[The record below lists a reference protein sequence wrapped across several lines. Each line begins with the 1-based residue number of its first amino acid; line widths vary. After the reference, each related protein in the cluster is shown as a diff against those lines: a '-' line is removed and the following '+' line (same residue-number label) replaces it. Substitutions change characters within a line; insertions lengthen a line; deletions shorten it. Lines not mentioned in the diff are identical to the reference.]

1 VVDNF
6 LYISGSADASNNAFE
21 RSWEDLTYH
30 LNPEEVD
37 RAIAACQVEWDL
49 CTGGLGMGAVTDWQM
64 EIYGTVVAFSG
75 SSEPI
80 NIAILMPSAGWVIAF
95 AVALL
100 LLQSVQA
107 RNEPAVPVV
116 DVTSRKLLTDRAWFS
131 QVAQVPRRVADATA
145 CVAVSDPLRPGLT
158 VEGYELVE
166 RSGLL
171 GVCKHQ
177 QTTQTQWPMQTR
189 DRMEVVPW
197 STPKDGDPGH
207 SRSPV
212 CPLPGA
218 ASHIPAPPLPPP
230 GSSESDEKS
239 PEGPVLEYQY
249 VTEEAERIY
258 VNAHYRLKKKFDAG
272 SHGEVWRATRR
283 HGRSGREEH
292 FVLKRLFLELGEN
305 MAQMGLREAH
315 FGALLHGEQHVA
327 RFVEYFFRP
336 AKLVQTEDAQ
346 PRTTPELWLVFY
358 DEGKSLR
365 QYLYEKLEVVYGAS
379 GGGAGV
385 VLQPSRFW
393 EKLRTDARGENVL
406 REIMRQLLQAVAAL
420 HARGIT
426 HRDIKPSN
434 ILVSIPPSPAAT
446 STPPMPLV
454 KLADFGSAVDDYTL
468 HNLYAAGGGNAAA
481 SGAAGPT
488 QAEETREYQPPEV
501 LFSDNGQPYEYA
513 APEAYDLWS
522 VGVVFLEMLLGSPQ
536 VFLISPRERAKLD
549 VMLDTQQRRH
559 RRGQQD
565 GNDASESGW
574 RTKAYLLHVL
584 TQEFCIFQPAPQ
596 QLRSLWDKYALVS
609 ESCHFGRFNQTVVE
623 RDPLKRGLED
633 PWGLDLMWR
642 LLQWY
647 PSERMTAEDALQH
660 AYFQGAYVCKDSG
673 RRFATRQELLLHER
687 YLEAQRARESI
698 FASVVRTKYEI
709 PARFTCPHCRR
720 VFSTAQSCEQHVH
733 ARRHGADSSYCEFEA
748 PHISAAIRTESRPL
762 YAQPPTPAQESAVGV
777 ALFQGR
783 KKYMEDFMLVLTEQQ
798 LLHETQTTTPES
810 GALEPLGFDLY
821 AVVDGHLGSAAA
833 TFVVENLPR
842 MVYRHLAAI
851 PQTTGGSSQR
861 VSAERELAERFALWQ
876 TFLELHE
883 GFLDSLDE
891 MPMESAPETRA
902 FINGTTAVGEYF
914 SGCTLTVVLHFRRE
928 RRVVS
933 ANVGDSRA
941 LAWLRD
947 GSAER
952 QGPTRAHVVPL
963 SRDHWPNDPGE
974 RSRIES
980 SGGFVSF
987 SGLWRVVG
995 QLAVSRSLGDRHLRK
1010 YVTAE
1015 PSVFH
1020 AQLDARSSGGG
1031 LVVVASDGLWETMS
1045 DDDVVRFLSE
1055 KRSGAAVPGDSAFL
1069 NDLATE
1075 LLTEAYVRGSLDNMA
1090 VVLVALP

>member
-1 VVDNF
+1 MYSRERYRD
-6 LYISGSADASNNAFE
+6 LQCASDMA
-21 RSWEDLTYH
+21 
-30 LNPEEVD
+30 
-37 RAIAACQVEWDL
+37 QVL
-49 CTGGLGMGAVTDWQM
+49 PLLL
-64 EIYGTVVAFSG
+64 F
-75 SSEPI
+75 
-80 NIAILMPSAGWVIAF
+80 
-95 AVALL
+95 L
-100 LLQSVQA
+100 LLQPVALALEVSVA
-107 RNEPAVPVV
+107 
-116 DVTSRKLLTDRAWFS
+116 DVTSRKLLTDRSWFS
-131 QVAQVPRRVADATA
+131 QVARVRRRVADDATA
-145 CVAVSDPLRPGLT
+145 CVAVSDSLRPGLT

-177 QTTQTQWPMQTR
+177 QTQWPMQTR
-189 DRMEVVPW
+189 DRMEIVPW
-197 STPKDGDPGH
+197 STAPSDAESEPP
-207 SRSPV
+207 RSAPV

-218 ASHIPAPPLPPP
+218 ASASQSQRFAVPPLPPP
-230 GSSESDEKS
+230 ESTDSEDRSSS
-239 PEGPVLEYQY
+239 PEGPMLEYQY

-283 HGRSGREEH
+283 HATSEREEH
-292 FVLKRLFLELGEN
+292 FVLKRLFLELGES

-315 FGALLHGEQHVA
+315 FGALLHGERHVA

-336 AKLVQTEDAQ
+336 AQVAESESDHKLS
-346 PRTTPELWLVFY
+346 TTPELWLVFY

-365 QYLYEKLEVVYGAS
+365 QYLYEKLEVVYGADEH
-379 GGGAGV
+379 GDTRAGV
-385 VLQPSRFW
+385 VLQPSHFW

-434 ILVSIPPSPAAT
+434 ILVSIPPSSTGAT
-446 STPPMPLV
+446 LPPMPLV

-468 HNLYAAGGGNAAA
+468 QNLYAAGGGSDDSEA
-481 SGAAGPT
+481 SRGPS

-501 LFSDNGQPYEYA
+501 LFNENGQPYDYT

-522 VGVVFLEMLLGSPQ
+522 VGVVFLEMVLGSPQ

-549 VMLDTQQRRH
+549 VVLDAQRRRH
-559 RRGQQD
+559 RHRHGRHD
-565 GNDASESGW
+565 GEEDAESGW
-574 RTKAYLLHVL
+574 RSKAYLLHVL
-584 TQEFCIFQPAPQ
+584 TQEFCIFQPAPR

-609 ESCHFGRFNQTVVE
+609 ESCHFGRFNQTVVD

-633 PWGLDLMWR
+633 SWGLDLMWR
-642 LLQWY
+642 LLQWH
-647 PSERMTAEDALQH
+647 PSERISAEDALEH
-660 AYFQGAYVCKDSG
+660 AYFRGPYVCKESG
-673 RRFATRQELLLHER
+673 RRFATRQDLLLHEH
-687 YLEAQRARESI
+687 YLETQRARDSI
-698 FASVVRTKYEI
+698 FASVVRAKYEL
-709 PARFTCPHCRR
+709 PERFTCPHCGR
-720 VFSTAQSCEQHVH
+720 VFSTAQSCEQHAH
-733 ARRHGADSSYCEFEA
+733 ARRHDINSSFCDFEA
-748 PHISAAIRTESRPL
+748 PLISAAIQTESQPAYIEPLSPQRP
-762 YAQPPTPAQESAVGV
+762 AVGV

-783 KKYMEDFMLVLTEQQ
+783 KKYMEDFVLVLTEQQ
-798 LLHETQTTTPES
+798 LHQRWHTERGDSEPFQ
-810 GALEPLGFDLY
+810 PLGFDLY

-842 MVYRHLAAI
+842 VLYRHFAAI
-851 PQTTGGSSQR
+851 PKTKENPLQTDAGQAVG
-861 VSAERELAERFALWQ
+861 VSAERELAEKFALRQ

-883 GFLDSLDE
+883 GFLQSLDE
-891 MPMESAPETRA
+891 LASDGT
-902 FINGTTAVGEYF
+902 FTNGTTAFGEYF

-928 RRVVS
+928 HRLIS

-941 LAWLRD
+941 LVWLPGASARD
-947 GSAER
+947 KEDRKSAE
-952 QGPTRAHVVPL
+952 VVPL
-963 SRDHWPNDPGE
+963 SMDHWPNDPGE

-1020 AQLDARSSGGG
+1020 AKLGERSSGGV
-1031 LVVVASDGLWETMS
+1031 LVVASDGVWETMS
-1045 DDDVVRFLSE
+1045 NDDVVRFLAE
-1055 KRSGAAVPGDSAFL
+1055 KRSSASAGAQHNGDPSL

-1075 LLTEAYVRGSLDNMA
+1075 LLTEGYVRGSLDNMA
-1090 VVLVALP
+1090 VVLVALA

>member
-1 VVDNF
+1 MTR
-6 LYISGSADASNNAFE
+6 LP
-21 RSWEDLTYH
+21 L
-30 LNPEEVD
+30 L
-37 RAIAACQVEWDL
+37 L
-49 CTGGLGMGAVTDWQM
+49 
-64 EIYGTVVAFSG
+64 
-75 SSEPI
+75 
-80 NIAILMPSAGWVIAF
+80 
-95 AVALL
+95 LL
-100 LLQSVQA
+100 LLQSVA
-107 RNEPAVPVV
+107 IALERPVA

-131 QVAQVPRRVADATA
+131 QVAKVPRRVADDAMA

-177 QTTQTQWPMQTR
+177 QTHQTQWPMQTR
-189 DRMEVVPW
+189 DKMEIVQW
-197 STPKDGDPGH
+197 STSPRDGGTEHTH
-207 SRSPV
+207 SALV

-218 ASHIPAPPLPPP
+218 ASASQRFPVPPLPPP
-230 GSSESDEKS
+230 QSTETHPGFEDKSNS

-258 VNAHYRLKKKFDAG
+258 VNARYRLKKRFDAG

-283 HGRSGREEH
+283 DGDRQEH
-292 FVLKRLFLELGEN
+292 FVLKRLFLELGES
-305 MAQMGLREAH
+305 MTQMGLREAH
-315 FGALLHGEQHVA
+315 FGALLHGERHVT

-336 AKLVQTEDAQ
+336 AKVVESEEDPPH

-365 QYLYEKLEVVYGAS
+365 QYLYEKLEVVYGAD
-379 GGGAGV
+379 GHGDGGAGV

-393 EKLRTDARGENVL
+393 EKLRTDFRGENVL
-406 REIMRQLLQAVAAL
+406 REIMRQLLQGVAAL

-434 ILVSIPPSPAAT
+434 ILVSIPPSSSASAV
-446 STPPMPLV
+446 PPMPLV

-468 HNLYAAGGGNAAA
+468 NNLYAAGGA
-481 SGAAGPT
+481 SAESAGPS

-501 LFSDNGQPYEYA
+501 LFSDNGQPYDYT

-522 VGVVFLEMLLGSPQ
+522 VGVVFLEMVLGSPQ

-549 VMLDTQQRRH
+549 VVLDAQQRRQRH
-559 RRGQQD
+559 NRRGRRSGKED
-565 GNDASESGW
+565 TESGW
-574 RTKAYLLHVL
+574 RTKAYLLHAL
-584 TQEFCIFQPAPQ
+584 TQEFCIFQPGSR

-633 PWGLDLMWR
+633 SWGLDLIWR
-642 LLQWY
+642 LLQWH
-647 PSERMTAEDALQH
+647 PSERITAKEALQH
-660 AYFQGAYVCKDSG
+660 AYFQGAYVCKGSG
-673 RRFATRQELLLHER
+673 RRFATKQELLLHER
-687 YLEAQRARESI
+687 YLEAQRARENI
-698 FASVVRTKYEI
+698 FASVVRARYE
-709 PARFTCPHCRR
+709 PPDRFACPFCGR

-733 ARRHGADSSYCEFEA
+733 ARRHDTNSSFCEFEA
-748 PHISAAIRTESRPL
+748 TRITAAIRAESEPL
-762 YAQPPTPAQESAVGV
+762 YIHQPQHPAVGI

-783 KKYMEDFMLVLTEQQ
+783 KKYMEDFVLVLTEQQ
-798 LLHETQTTTPES
+798 LKQRCEARRDVAET
-810 GALEPLGFDLY
+810 LEFDLY

-833 TFVVENLPR
+833 TFVVENLAR
-842 MVYRHLAAI
+842 VLCRHFAAI
-851 PQTTGGSSQR
+851 PKLKEDLTRVESTAPGETGNA
-861 VSAERELAERFALWQ
+861 SAERELAQKFALRQ

-883 GFLDSLDE
+883 GFLHSLDE
-891 MPMESAPETRA
+891 MASGDDLEPTSKLTGKYA
-902 FINGTTAVGEYF
+902 NGTAAVGEYF

-928 RRVVS
+928 ERVVS

-941 LAWLRD
+941 LAWLPGVSEQQNDTHR
-947 GSAER
+947 E
-952 QGPTRAHVVPL
+952 VLPL
-963 SRDHWPNDPGE
+963 SMDHCPNDPGE

-980 SGGFVSF
+980 SGGFVNF

-1010 YVTAE
+1010 FVTAE

-1020 AQLDARSSGGG
+1020 AQLGERSSGG
-1031 LVVVASDGLWETMS
+1031 LLIVASDGLWESMS
-1045 DDDVVRFLSE
+1045 NDDVVRFLAE
-1055 KRSGAAVPGDSAFL
+1055 KRSRRGDDHQSL
-1069 NDLATE
+1069 DDMATN
-1075 LLTEAYVRGSLDNMA
+1075 LLTEGYVHGSLDNMA

>member
-1 VVDNF
+1 MT
-6 LYISGSADASNNAFE
+6 
-21 RSWEDLTYH
+21 R
-30 LNPEEVD
+30 
-37 RAIAACQVEWDL
+37 
-49 CTGGLGMGAVTDWQM
+49 
-64 EIYGTVVAFSG
+64 
-75 SSEPI
+75 
-80 NIAILMPSAGWVIAF
+80 
-95 AVALL
+95 LL
-100 LLQSVQA
+100 LLLLLLLLPSLVLA
-107 RNEPAVPVV
+107 LEVPEA

-131 QVAQVPRRVADATA
+131 QVAQVPRRVADDAVA

-177 QTTQTQWPMQTR
+177 QTQQMQHTQWPVQTR
-189 DRMEVVPW
+189 DRMEIVPW
-197 STPKDGDPGH
+197 STTPSDGNAQRTH
-207 SRSPV
+207 ESPV

-218 ASHIPAPPLPPP
+218 ASASQRFPVSPLPLPESTETDADFQDH
-230 GSSESDEKS
+230 SSS

-283 HGRSGREEH
+283 HGGREEH
-292 FVLKRLFLELGEN
+292 FVLKRLFLELGES

-315 FGALLHGEQHVA
+315 FGALLHGERHVT

-336 AKLVQTEDAQ
+336 AKVVES

-365 QYLYEKLEVVYGAS
+365 QYLYEKIEVVYGAD
-379 GGGAGV
+379 GHGAGV

-406 REIMRQLLQAVAAL
+406 REIMRQLLQGVAAL

-434 ILVSIPPSPAAT
+434 ILVSIPPSSSASAA
-446 STPPMPLV
+446 PPMPLV

-468 HNLYAAGGGNAAA
+468 KNLYAATGSDNGATTA
-481 SGAAGPT
+481 SAGPS

-501 LFSDNGQPYEYA
+501 LFSDNGQPYDYT

-522 VGVVFLEMLLGSPQ
+522 VGVVFLEMVLGSPQ

-549 VMLDTQQRRH
+549 VVLDAQQRRRRH
-559 RRGQQD
+559 RHD
-565 GNDASESGW
+565 SEEDAESGW

-584 TQEFCIFQPAPQ
+584 TQEFCIFQPGPR

-633 PWGLDLMWR
+633 SWGLDLMWR
-642 LLQWY
+642 LLQWH
-647 PSERMTAEDALQH
+647 PSERITADEALQH
-660 AYFQGAYVCKDSG
+660 AYFQGAYVCKESG
-673 RRFATRQELLLHER
+673 RRFATHQELLLHER
-687 YLEAQRARESI
+687 YLDAQRARESI
-698 FASVVRTKYEI
+698 FASVVRAKYEL
-709 PARFTCPHCRR
+709 PDRFTCPHCGRA
-720 VFSTAQSCEQHVH
+720 FSTAQSCEQHAH
-733 ARRHGADSSYCEFEA
+733 ARRHNIHSSFCEFEA
-748 PHISAAIRTESRPL
+748 AHIPAAIRTESESSNVRSL
-762 YAQPPTPAQESAVGV
+762 PAQHPAVGI

-783 KKYMEDFMLVLTEQQ
+783 KKYMEDFVLVLTEQQ
-798 LLHETQTTTPES
+798 LQHKWSAPQDDTK
-810 GALEPLGFDLY
+810 ALGFDLY

-842 MVYRHLAAI
+842 VLSRHFAAI
-851 PQTTGGSSQR
+851 PKATEGSTR
-861 VSAERELAERFALWQ
+861 ADANANAPEAAITVSAELELAEKLALRQ

-883 GFLDSLDE
+883 GFLESLDE
-891 MPMESAPETRA
+891 LSSDGDVESASKVTDGA
-902 FINGTTAVGEYF
+902 ATVGEYF

-928 RRVVS
+928 QRVVS

-941 LAWLRD
+941 LAWLPGVSEQQNR
-947 GSAER
+947 GSQDPVDA
-952 QGPTRAHVVPL
+952 GVVPL
-963 SRDHWPNDPGE
+963 SMDHWPNDPGE

-980 SGGFVSF
+980 SGGFVNF

-1010 YVTAE
+1010 FVTAE

-1020 AQLDARSSGGG
+1020 AQLGERTAGGV
-1031 LVVVASDGLWETMS
+1031 LVVASDGLWETMNT
-1045 DDDVVRFLSE
+1045 DDVVRFLSE
-1055 KRSGAAVPGDSAFL
+1055 KKRTREFAGGNGRTALD
-1069 NDLATE
+1069 DLATD
-1075 LLTEAYVRGSLDNMA
+1075 LLTEGYIRGSLDNMA
-1090 VVLVALP
+1090 IVLVALSEATQDVDS

>member
-1 VVDNF
+1 
-6 LYISGSADASNNAFE
+6 
-21 RSWEDLTYH
+21 
-30 LNPEEVD
+30 
-37 RAIAACQVEWDL
+37 
-49 CTGGLGMGAVTDWQM
+49 M
-64 EIYGTVVAFSG
+64 
-75 SSEPI
+75 
-80 NIAILMPSAGWVIAF
+80 
-95 AVALL
+95 ALL
-100 LLQSVQA
+100 LLLLLQCA
-107 RNEPAVPVV
+107 ALALEVPVA

-131 QVAQVPRRVADATA
+131 QVARVPRRVGDDATA

-158 VEGYELVE
+158 VEGYELLE

-177 QTTQTQWPMQTR
+177 QTQQTQQTRWPMQTR

-197 STPKDGDPGH
+197 STAPSDSELDMEH
-207 SRSPV
+207 ARSAPV

-218 ASHIPAPPLPPP
+218 ASASRRFPAPPLPPP
-230 GSSESDEKS
+230 EPTDSENGFEDDGG
-239 PEGPVLEYQY
+239 PQGPVLEYQY
-249 VTEEAERIY
+249 VTAEAERIY

-283 HGRSGREEH
+283 DAASGLEEH
-292 FVLKRLFLELGEN
+292 FVLKRLFLELGES

-315 FGALLHGEQHVA
+315 FGALLHGEHHVA

-336 AKLVQTEDAQ
+336 AKSEDDH
-346 PRTTPELWLVFY
+346 RTTPELWLVFY

-365 QYLYEKLEVVYGAS
+365 QYLYEKLEVVYGTDDQ
-379 GGGAGV
+379 GDTGAGV
-385 VLQPSRFW
+385 VLQPSHFW
-393 EKLRTDARGENVL
+393 KKLRTDARGENVL

-434 ILVSIPPSPAAT
+434 ILVSIPPSST
-446 STPPMPLV
+446 SSTVAPMPLV

-468 HNLYAAGGGNAAA
+468 HNLYAAEDRSDSSTAA
-481 SGAAGPT
+481 SGPS

-501 LFSDNGQPYEYA
+501 LFSDNGQPYDFT

-522 VGVVFLEMLLGSPQ
+522 VGVVFLEMVLGSPQ

-549 VMLDTQQRRH
+549 VVLNAQRR
-559 RRGQQD
+559 RRRHNQGRHTNEED
-565 GNDASESGW
+565 TESGW

-584 TQEFCIFQPAPQ
+584 TQEFCIFQPAPR

-633 PWGLDLMWR
+633 SWGLDLMWR
-642 LLQWY
+642 LLQWN
-647 PSERMTAEDALQH
+647 PSERITAEDALQH
-660 AYFQGAYVCKDSG
+660 AYFRGAYVCKESG
-673 RRFATRQELLLHER
+673 RRFATHQELLMHER

-698 FASVVRTKYEI
+698 FASVVRAKYEI
-709 PARFTCPHCRR
+709 PDRFVCPHCGR
-720 VFSTAQSCEQHVH
+720 VFSTAQSCEQHSH
-733 ARRHGADSSYCEFEA
+733 ARRHDVNFSFCDFEA
-748 PHISAAIRTESRPL
+748 PLISAAVMAESQTVSLPSHH
-762 YAQPPTPAQESAVGV
+762 SAVGV

-783 KKYMEDFMLVLTEQQ
+783 KKYMEDFVLVLTEQQ
-798 LLHETQTTTPES
+798 LHRKWQSDQDSDSVQT
-810 GALEPLGFDLY
+810 LGFDLY

-842 MVYRHLAAI
+842 VLYRHFAAI
-851 PQTTGGSSQR
+851 ANMKEDAHQTDAGNVES
-861 VSAERELAERFALWQ
+861 VSAERELAEKFALRQ

-883 GFLDSLDE
+883 GFLQSLDE
-891 MPMESAPETRA
+891 LTHDDNQKSE
-902 FINGTTAVGEYF
+902 INAGGTTGVGEYF
-914 SGCTLTVVLHFRRE
+914 SGCTLTVMLHFRGEDRA
-928 RRVVS
+928 VG

-941 LAWLRD
+941 LVWLPSEANKTE
-947 GSAER
+947 GHTKA
-952 QGPTRAHVVPL
+952 PTGEVVPL
-963 SRDHWPNDPGE
+963 SMDHWPNDPDE

-1015 PSVFH
+1015 PSIFH
-1020 AQLDARSSGGG
+1020 TKLGKQSSGGV
-1031 LVVVASDGLWETMS
+1031 LVIASDGLWETMS
-1045 DDDVVRFLSE
+1045 NDDVVRFLAE
-1055 KRSGAAVPGDSAFL
+1055 KRPIVAAGTQNVSSL
-1069 NDLATE
+1069 YDLATQ
-1075 LLTEAYVRGSLDNMA
+1075 LLTEGYVRGSLDNMA
-1090 VVLVALP
+1090 AVLVALP

>member
-1 VVDNF
+1 MT
-6 LYISGSADASNNAFE
+6 
-21 RSWEDLTYH
+21 R
-30 LNPEEVD
+30 
-37 RAIAACQVEWDL
+37 R
-49 CTGGLGMGAVTDWQM
+49 
-64 EIYGTVVAFSG
+64 
-75 SSEPI
+75 
-80 NIAILMPSAGWVIAF
+80 
-95 AVALL
+95 LL
-100 LLQSVQA
+100 LLLLLMLQ
-107 RNEPAVPVV
+107 PVV
-116 DVTSRKLLTDRAWFS
+116 LALEVAVADVTSRKLLTDRAWFS
-131 QVAQVPRRVADATA
+131 QVAQVPRHVSDDSVA

-177 QTTQTQWPMQTR
+177 QTQQTQWPMQTR
-189 DRMEVVPW
+189 DKMEVVPW
-197 STPKDGDPGH
+197 STMTSDQDTDRTH
-207 SRSPV
+207 SAPV

-218 ASHIPAPPLPPP
+218 ATASLAQRVPAPPLPPP
-230 GSSESDEKS
+230 ESTGGEEGFGDHSSRQ
-239 PEGPVLEYQY
+239 GPVLEYQY
-249 VTEEAERIY
+249 VTEESERIY

-283 HGRSGREEH
+283 HESNGREEH
-292 FVLKRLFLELGEN
+292 FVLKRLFLELGES

-315 FGALLHGEQHVA
+315 FGALLHGERHVA

-336 AKLVQTEDAQ
+336 SRMVESEEERSH

-365 QYLYEKLEVVYGAS
+365 QYLYEKLEVVYGA
-379 GGGAGV
+379 GGQGDTGAGV

-406 REIMRQLLQAVAAL
+406 REIVRQLLQALAAL

-434 ILVSIPPSPAAT
+434 ILVSIPPSSSASA
-446 STPPMPLV
+446 TPPMPLV

-468 HNLYAAGGGNAAA
+468 HNLYAASGGNDA
-481 SGAAGPT
+481 SASSGGPS

-501 LFSDNGQPYEYA
+501 LFSDNGQPYDYS

-522 VGVVFLEMLLGSPQ
+522 VGVVFLEMVLGSPQ

-549 VMLDTQQRRH
+549 VVLDAQQRRH
-559 RRGQQD
+559 RHRRGKHD
-565 GNDASESGW
+565 SEEAAKSGW

-584 TQEFCIFQPAPQ
+584 TQEFCIFQPAPR

-633 PWGLDLMWR
+633 SWGLDLMWR
-642 LLQWY
+642 LLQWH
-647 PSERMTAEDALQH
+647 PSERITAQDALQH
-660 AYFQGAYVCKDSG
+660 AYFRGPYVCKESG
-673 RRFATRQELLLHER
+673 RRFATHQELLLHER

-698 FASVVRTKYEI
+698 FASVVRAKYEL
-709 PARFTCPHCRR
+709 PDHFTCPHCGRE
-720 VFSTAQSCEQHVH
+720 FSTAQSCEQHAH
-733 ARRHGADSSYCEFEA
+733 ARRHDSHSSFCAFEA
-748 PHISAAIRTESRPL
+748 PLISAAIRTESHPSYVQSL
-762 YAQPPTPAQESAVGV
+762 PMQHPSVGI

-783 KKYMEDFMLVLTEQQ
+783 KKYMEDFVLVLTEQQ
-798 LLHETQTTTPES
+798 LHERRGVEAEGYVTQASE
-810 GALEPLGFDLY
+810 ALGFDLY

-833 TFVVENLPR
+833 TFVVNNLPR
-842 MVYRHLAAI
+842 VLCRHFAAI
-851 PQTTGGSSQR
+851 PKTKEYSSEPDADQAVG
-861 VSAERELAERFALWQ
+861 VSAERGLAEKFALRQ
-876 TFLELHE
+876 TFLEMHE
-883 GFLDSLDE
+883 SFLQSLDD
-891 MPMESAPETRA
+891 MESIDELELETNA
-902 FINGTTAVGEYF
+902 DTYTNGTAAIGEYF

-928 RRVVS
+928 KRVVS

-941 LAWLRD
+941 LAWMPDASELESE
-947 GSAER
+947 GR
-952 QGPTRAHVVPL
+952 QDEVAANVVPL
-963 SRDHWPNDPGE
+963 SMDHWPNDPNE

-980 SGGFVSF
+980 SGGFVNF

-1020 AQLDARSSGGG
+1020 SVLGERSSGAF
-1031 LVVVASDGLWETMS
+1031 LVVASDGLWETMNNE
-1045 DDDVVRFLSE
+1045 DVVRFIAE
-1055 KRSGAAVPGDSAFL
+1055 KHRRAATRHNGDGSL
-1069 NDLATE
+1069 NNLATE
-1075 LLTEAYVRGSLDNMA
+1075 LLTEGYVRGSLDNMA
-1090 VVLVALP
+1090 VVLVELP